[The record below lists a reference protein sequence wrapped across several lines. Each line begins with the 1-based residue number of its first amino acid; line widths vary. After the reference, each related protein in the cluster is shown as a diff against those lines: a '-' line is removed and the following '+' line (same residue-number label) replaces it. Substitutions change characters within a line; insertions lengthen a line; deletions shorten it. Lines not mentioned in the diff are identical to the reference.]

1 MLTALPIFR
10 DRRNES
16 ELPTLAK
23 FKIDVLSSV
32 LIKPSTV
39 IFDVHTT
46 VCITDNWHI
55 DPICNKLYREI
66 LLPSLAHPLHERL
79 LPIFAKRN
87 KLHLCADV
95 ETILK
100 DIQEPRLAKDKMLAL
115 DEAFKAERTDS
126 VDPTVINVI
135 TEAAS
140 DSFAADRTD
149 RLLPHIPNCATDK
162 LAESRLTP
170 RIEKV
175 EDTPNSSITESLKS
189 DPPI

>member
-1 MLTALPIFR
+1 
-10 DRRNES
+10 
-16 ELPTLAK
+16 
-23 FKIDVLSSV
+23 
-32 LIKPSTV
+32 
-39 IFDVHTT
+39 
-46 VCITDNWHI
+46 
-55 DPICNKLYREI
+55 
-66 LLPSLAHPLHERL
+66 
-79 LPIFAKRN
+79 
-87 KLHLCADV
+87 
-95 ETILK
+95 
-100 DIQEPRLAKDKMLAL
+100 MLAL

-170 RIEKV
+170 RREKV